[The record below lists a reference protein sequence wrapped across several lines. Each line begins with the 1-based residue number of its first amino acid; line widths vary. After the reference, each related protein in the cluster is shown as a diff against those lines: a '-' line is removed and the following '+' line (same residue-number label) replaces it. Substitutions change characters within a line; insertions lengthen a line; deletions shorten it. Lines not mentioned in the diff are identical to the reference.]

1 MKSIRLTIFRM
12 KRPHHYLQKSSCIC
26 HSSCFT
32 HVPFKK
38 LGKSDLRRCFLNDQ
52 PQHSTLVEGHL
63 PQASQV
69 EPQRWFEKALNYSYI
84 ASMGLVYLVWY
95 IYLHEIPIKIYQ
107 KPREI
112 YYIIHGWYGIGSFF
126 PTIRRVVIHTVFFY
140 GSHSSEVCIAFFSR
154 QTCEK
159 VKQKHSV
166 TPELAEMDS
175 WYEESLRSFFKW
187 GNEYMLNTRH
197 SHIQINII

>member
-12 KRPHHYLQKSSCIC
+12 KRPHHHLQKSSCIC

-32 HVPFKK
+32 HVPLKK
-38 LGKSDLRRCFLNDQ
+38 LGKSDLRRCFVNDQ
-52 PQHSTLVEGHL
+52 PQHSTPVE
-63 PQASQV
+63 ASSRTSGAAKV
-69 EPQRWFEKALNYSYI
+69 IWKSPINYSYI
-84 ASMGLVYLVWY
+84 ASIGLVYLLWY

-126 PTIRRVVIHTVFFY
+126 PTIRRVVIHTVLLWVTQLRGLHRIFFL
-140 GSHSSEVCIAFFSR
+140 GKH
-154 QTCEK
+154 
-159 VKQKHSV
+159 VKRWNKNSV